1 LKPIEIFVGEFH
13 VAKNNKW
20 KHMKRHEAIAPL
32 SRDHHAS
39 LILAQLLKKN
49 APMYRDMPDNARD
62 KAVYAQ
68 QQFEEH
74 IKKHFQQE
82 EAMLDKV
89 KDCHEEIDM
98 LAKEIR
104 AEHKELTDLFQA
116 LQSST
121 DLVETM
127 DTLANNLEQH
137 IRKEERILFPLLQ
150 QHCSEET
157 LQEIH
162 ELLH

>member
-1 LKPIEIFVGEFH
+1 
-13 VAKNNKW
+13 
-20 KHMKRHEAIAPL
+20 MQRHEAIAPL

-39 LILAQLLKKN
+39 LILAQLLKRN
-49 APMYRDMPDNARD
+49 APVYRELPESAKD
-62 KAVYAQ
+62 KAVYAR

-82 EAMLDKV
+82 ETMLEKV
-89 KDCHEEIDM
+89 KDCHVEVDM

-104 AEHKELTDLFQA
+104 AEHKELVDLFQA

-121 DLVETM
+121 DVVDTM
-127 DTLANNLEQH
+127 DTLANKLEQH